1 MCMLLVNVSAIL
13 IECICRNNP
22 ASLPAFTLTFLRV
35 SVWRRVPHI
44 QVFRFCRV
52 YLLIFRDFYF
62 YYCSA
67 DDSGQILEHEDFFCV
82 CVFKF
87 TVLFYLPVWAGSGQ
101 MSKSIL
107 RWPNLRFI
115 GTKHFWYDFFFF
127 FFWRFGTKL
136 RNNSPLVHSYLK
148 KNTPCI
154 CNNQGR
160 KKEGVDLGVQ
170 LFFNNL
176 WFYFFFFFF

>member
-52 YLLIFRDFYF
+52 YLLIFRDFLF
-62 YYCSA
+62 LLLFCRWLRTNSRA
-67 DDSGQILEHEDFFCV
+67 WRFFFV
-82 CVFKF
+82 CVFLSLQCYFISLSELAVDRCPKASYGD
-87 TVLFYLPVWAGSGQ
+87 LIWGLSGQ
-101 MSKSIL
+101 STFDMI
-107 RWPNLRFI
+107 
-115 GTKHFWYDFFFF
+115 FFF

-148 KNTPCI
+148 K
-154 CNNQGR
+154 
-160 KKEGVDLGVQ
+160 KHSLH
-170 LFFNNL
+170 L
-176 WFYFFFFFF
+176 